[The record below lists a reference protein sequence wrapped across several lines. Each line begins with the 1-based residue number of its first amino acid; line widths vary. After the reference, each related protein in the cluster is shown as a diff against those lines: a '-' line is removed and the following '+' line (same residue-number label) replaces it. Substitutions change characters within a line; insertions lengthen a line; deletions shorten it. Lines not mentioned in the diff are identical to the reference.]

1 MIKSLFLAVALLF
14 SGITASAQAK
24 QETSK
29 TPAPNNQKRIMSPQ
43 ERAIR
48 VLRMMSSKINLS
60 DTQQA
65 DVKQILLDR
74 ENARAE
80 AKNEDGTIKKE
91 EFIAVNKKAN
101 DKLQTILTPEQWKQ
115 WETFKAEQKTRR
127 EANKAEENNKQSR
140 PEMEE
145 DFY

>member
-1 MIKSLFLAVALLF
+1 MMKSLFLAVAILF
-14 SGITASAQAK
+14 SGISVSAQSK

-91 EFIAVNKKAN
+91 EFKAANKKAN
-101 DKLQTILTPEQWKQ
+101 DKLQTILSPEQWKQ
-115 WETFKAEQKTRR
+115 WEAFKAEQKVRR
-127 EANKAEENNKQSR
+127 EANKTDENNKASR

>member
-1 MIKSLFLAVALLF
+1 
-14 SGITASAQAK
+14 
-24 QETSK
+24 
-29 TPAPNNQKRIMSPQ
+29 
-43 ERAIR
+43 
-48 VLRMMSSKINLS
+48 MSSKINIS

-91 EFIAVNKKAN
+91 EIKAANKKAN

>member
-1 MIKSLFLAVALLF
+1 MIKSLFLAAALMF
-14 SGITASAQAK
+14 SGFSASAQAK

-29 TPAPNNQKRIMSPQ
+29 TPASNNQKRVMSPQ

-48 VLRMMSSKINLS
+48 VLRMMTSKINLS
-60 DTQQA
+60 DVQQA

-80 AKNEDGTIKKE
+80 AKNEDGSIKRE
-91 EFIAVNKKAN
+91 EMKAVNAKAN
-101 DKLQTILTPEQWKQ
+101 EKLQAALSPEQWKN
-115 WETFKAEQKTRR
+115 WEAFKAEQKARR
-127 EANKAEENNKQSR
+127 EANKADKKDQNTR

>member
-1 MIKSLFLAVALLF
+1 MIKSLFLAATLLI
-14 SGITASAQAK
+14 SGFAASAQTK

-29 TPAPNNQKRIMSPQ
+29 TPASANQKRVMSPQ
-43 ERAIR
+43 ERSIR
-48 VLRMMSSKINLS
+48 VLRMMTSKVQLS

-74 ENARAE
+74 ENSRAE

-91 EFIAVNKKAN
+91 EFKAANMKAN
-101 DKLQTILTPEQWKQ
+101 EKLQTVLSPEQWKN
-115 WETFKAEQKTRR
+115 WEAFKAEQKTRR
-127 EANKAEENNKQSR
+127 EANKATKSEQQTR
-140 PEMEE
+140 PEMDE